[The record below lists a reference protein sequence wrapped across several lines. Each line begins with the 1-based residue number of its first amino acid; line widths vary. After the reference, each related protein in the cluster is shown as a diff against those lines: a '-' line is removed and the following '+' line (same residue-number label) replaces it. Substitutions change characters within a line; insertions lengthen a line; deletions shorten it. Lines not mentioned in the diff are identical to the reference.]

1 MGAVLQ
7 NSLYWGSLYQGL
19 SVHLK
24 MCIRVD
30 CICTSKEKNS
40 DKRHLVKNPGIKLIF
55 FFFKYKKHF

>member
-1 MGAVLQ
+1 MGAILQ

-30 CICTSKEKNS
+30 CICTSKEK
-40 DKRHLVKNPGIKLIF
+40 KLRQTSPCKKPRYKIEF
-55 FFFKYKKHF
+55 F